1 MQWILYKKGF
11 EVPQI
16 ENSILEEF
24 KEKVN
29 HSDFVLPFVLLLRSL
44 SYFQSREM
52 NGDEGQVSNEW
63 NWFLFIRNFNIN
75 DDSRFYYYLKILVFI
90 I

>member
-1 MQWILYKKGF
+1 MMCKTWRMKNLMQWILYKKGF
-11 EVPQI
+11 EVLQI

-44 SYFQSREM
+44 SYFQSRE
-52 NGDEGQVSNEW
+52 NEW
-63 NWFLFIRNFNIN
+63 G
-75 DDSRFYYYLKILVFI
+75 
-90 I
+90 

>member
-1 MQWILYKKGF
+1 MKNLMQWILYKKGL

-29 HSDFVLPFVLLLRSL
+29 HNDFVLPSVLLLRSLSL
-44 SYFQSREM
+44 SYFQSRE
-52 NGDEGQVSNEW
+52 NEW
-63 NWFLFIRNFNIN
+63 GWRA
-75 DDSRFYYYLKILVFI
+75 SE
-90 I
+90 

>member
-11 EVPQI
+11 EVLQI
-16 ENSILEEF
+16 EKSILEEF

-44 SYFQSREM
+44 SYFQSRE
-52 NGDEGQVSNEW
+52 NEW
-63 NWFLFIRNFNIN
+63 G
-75 DDSRFYYYLKILVFI
+75 
-90 I
+90 

>member
-1 MQWILYKKGF
+1 MYKKGL

-29 HSDFVLPFVLLLRSL
+29 HNDFVLPSVLLLRSLSL
-44 SYFQSREM
+44 SYFQSRE
-52 NGDEGQVSNEW
+52 NEW
-63 NWFLFIRNFNIN
+63 GWRA
-75 DDSRFYYYLKILVFI
+75 SE
-90 I
+90 